1 MYNRFCQAKLYWL
14 YSHGSASVLIGAFA
28 VTFGQSG
35 PKERPDMPTFRVLT
49 VDDDAVAR
57 KCLRDLISLDSE
69 CELAGEYSNGL
80 EAIRAAGRTDIM
92 LVEVEMPDMDGFAMV
107 RGISGKAPLVIFTSR
122 HAEYAARAFEAH
134 GFDYLIK
141 PLVEARFL
149 DSLSRA
155 KAQVMR
161 DRRDR
166 TTSFESLES
175 LLRRR
180 QVPQR
185 IAIRKNGRVI
195 FVTIEEIDWI
205 EAADNYVY
213 LHCGGE
219 THVLRETIREM
230 EVRLDPA
237 RFVRV
242 HRSAIVNIDRI
253 KELQP
258 WFRGDY
264 RVILLDGTELTL
276 TKNHREKLDS
286 QLLLGSFAT

>member
-1 MYNRFCQAKLYWL
+1 MPRKMR
-14 YSHGSASVLIGAFA
+14 
-28 VTFGQSG
+28 TFG
-35 PKERPDMPTFRVLT
+35 VLT
-49 VDDDAVAR
+49 VDDDAAAR
-57 KCLRDLISLDSE
+57 KRVRDLISLDPE
-69 CELAGEYSNGL
+69 CELAGECSNGV
-80 EAIRAAGRTDIM
+80 EAIHETGRADIM
-92 LVEVEMPDMDGFAMV
+92 LVEVEIPGMDGFEV
-107 RGISGKAPLVIFTSR
+107 VHRISGKAPLVIFTSR
-122 HAEYAARAFEAH
+122 HAEHAARAFEAR

-141 PLVEARFL
+141 PLAEARFHE
-149 DSLSRA
+149 SLTRA
-155 KAQVMR
+155 KAQVL
-161 DRRDR
+161 RDR
-166 TTSFESLES
+166 TTSRGTRLFESFES

-180 QVPQR
+180 QAPQR

-205 EAADNYVY
+205 EAADNYVC
-213 LHCGGE
+213 LHCAGE

-230 EVRLDPA
+230 EARLDPA

>member
-1 MYNRFCQAKLYWL
+1 MDLHL
-14 YSHGSASVLIGAFA
+14 YSLGQNA

-35 PKERPDMPTFRVLT
+35 PRERPDMPRETTFRVLT
-49 VDDDAVAR
+49 VDEDAVAR
-57 KCLRDLISLDSE
+57 KRLRDLLSLDAE
-69 CELAGEYSNGL
+69 CDLAKECSNGA
-80 EAIRAAGRTDIM
+80 EAVHAAGRADIVI
-92 LVEVEMPDMDGFAMV
+92 VEVEMPDMDGFETV
-107 RGISGKAPLVIFTSR
+107 RRFAGKIPLVIFTSR
-122 HAEYAARAFEAH
+122 HAEYAARAFEAR

-141 PLVEARFL
+141 PLADARFH

-155 KAQVMR
+155 KAQIMR
-161 DRRDR
+161 DRI
-166 TTSFESLES
+166 TFESFES

-180 QVPQR
+180 AVPRR

-195 FVTIEEIDWI
+195 FVAIEEIDWI
-205 EAADNYVY
+205 EAADNYVS

-230 EVRLDPA
+230 EARLDPG

-264 RVILLDGTELTL
+264 RVILLDGTELML

-286 QLLLGSFAT
+286 QLLTGSFAR

>member
-1 MYNRFCQAKLYWL
+1 MYNRFHWQKLYWL
-14 YSHGSASVLIGAFA
+14 YTHGSASVLIEEFA

-35 PKERPDMPTFRVLT
+35 PKERPDMPTFSVLT
-49 VDDDAVAR
+49 VDDDAAAR
-57 KCLRDLISLDSE
+57 KRLRDLLSLDAE
-69 CELAGEYSNGL
+69 CELAGEFSNGA
-80 EAIRAAGRTDIM
+80 EAISRSGRADIM
-92 LVEVEMPDMDGFAMV
+92 VVEVEMPDMNGFEVV
-107 RGISGKAPLVIFTSR
+107 RRMPGETPLVIFTSR
-122 HAEYAARAFEAH
+122 HAEYAARAFEARA
-134 GFDYLIK
+134 FDYLIK
-141 PLVEARFL
+141 PLAEARFH
-149 DSLSRA
+149 DSLIRA
-155 KAQVMR
+155 RVQIMHN
-161 DRRDR
+161 R
-166 TTSFESLES
+166 TTSFESFES

-180 QVPQR
+180 QAPQR
-185 IAIRKNGRVI
+185 VAIRKNGRVI
-195 FVTIEEIDWI
+195 FVTLEEIDWI
-205 EAADNYVY
+205 EAADNYVC

-230 EVRLDPA
+230 EARLDPA

>member
-1 MYNRFCQAKLYWL
+1 MYNRFHRWKLYWL
-14 YSHGSASVLIGAFA
+14 YMHGSASVLTVAFA

-35 PKERPDMPTFRVLT
+35 PKERLDMPTFRVLA

-57 KCLRDLISLDSE
+57 KRLRDLISLDAE
-69 CELAGEYSNGL
+69 CELAGDH
-80 EAIRAAGRTDIM
+80 AAGRADIM
-92 LVEVEMPDMDGFAMV
+92 VVEVEMHNMDGFEMV
-107 RGISGKAPLVIFTSR
+107 RRIQGKAPLVIFTSR
-122 HAEYAARAFEAH
+122 RAEYAARAFEAR

-155 KAQVMR
+155 KAEIMR
-161 DRRDR
+161 ER
-166 TTSFESLES
+166 TPSLP
-175 LLRRR
+175 RWR
-180 QVPQR
+180 QAPQR
-185 IAIRKNGRVI
+185 VAIRKNGRVI

-205 EAADNYVY
+205 EAADNYVS

-230 EVRLDPA
+230 EARLDPA
-237 RFVRV
+237 LFVRV

-264 RVILLDGTELTL
+264 RVILLDGTTLTL
-276 TKNHREKLDS
+276 KKNHREKLDS
-286 QLLLGSFAT
+286 QLLLGSFAG

>member
-1 MYNRFCQAKLYWL
+1 
-14 YSHGSASVLIGAFA
+14 
-28 VTFGQSG
+28 
-35 PKERPDMPTFRVLT
+35 MPAFRVLT
-49 VDDDAVAR
+49 VDDDAAAR
-57 KCLRDLISLDSE
+57 KHLRDLLSLDAE
-69 CELAGEYSNGL
+69 CELAGECSNGAD
-80 EAIRAAGRTDIM
+80 AIHAHGRADFMI
-92 LVEVEMPDMDGFAMV
+92 LEVELPDMNGFELV
-107 RGISGKAPLVIFTSR
+107 RRIPGKTPLVIFTSR
-122 HAEYAARAFEAH
+122 HAEYAARAFEAR

-141 PLVEARFL
+141 PLAEARFH

-155 KAQVMR
+155 KAQIMR
-161 DRRDR
+161 DRA
-166 TTSFESLES
+166 TGF
-175 LLRRR
+175 LRRQAPR
-180 QVPQR
+180 R

-205 EAADNYVY
+205 EAADNYVC

-230 EVRLDPA
+230 EARLDPA

-264 RVILLDGTELTL
+264 RVILRDGTQLTL

>member
-1 MYNRFCQAKLYWL
+1 
-14 YSHGSASVLIGAFA
+14 
-28 VTFGQSG
+28 
-35 PKERPDMPTFRVLT
+35 MPTFSVLT

-57 KCLRDLISLDSE
+57 KRLRDLLSLDTES
-69 CELAGEYSNGL
+69 ELAGEYSNGA
-80 EAIRAAGRTDIM
+80 EATRATGGADIM
-92 LVEVEMPDMDGFAMV
+92 IVEVELRDVDGFEVV
-107 RGISGKAPLVIFTSR
+107 RRMPGKAPLAIFTSR
-122 HAEYAARAFEAH
+122 HAEYAARAFEAR

-141 PLVEARFL
+141 PLAEARFR

-155 KAQVMR
+155 KAQIIH
-161 DRRDR
+161 DR
-166 TTSFESLES
+166 TTIFESFES
-175 LLRRR
+175 LLRRH
-180 QVPQR
+180 QAPQR
-185 IAIRKNGRVI
+185 VAIRKNGRVI
-195 FVTIEEIDWI
+195 FVTLEEIDWI
-205 EAADNYVY
+205 EAADNYVC

-230 EVRLDPA
+230 EARLDPA

-242 HRSAIVNIDRI
+242 HRSAIVNFDRI

>member
-1 MYNRFCQAKLYWL
+1 
-14 YSHGSASVLIGAFA
+14 
-28 VTFGQSG
+28 
-35 PKERPDMPTFRVLT
+35 MPTFRVLT

-57 KCLRDLISLDSE
+57 RRVRDLIALDAE
-69 CELAGEYSNGL
+69 CELAGECSNGA
-80 EAIRAAGRTDIM
+80 EATDAAGGADIIVM
-92 LVEVEMPDMDGFAMV
+92 EVEMPDMDGFETV
-107 RGISGKAPLVIFTSR
+107 RRMPGKAPLVIFTSR
-122 HAEYAARAFEAH
+122 HAEYAARAFEAR

-155 KAQVMR
+155 KTQIMR
-161 DRRDR
+161 ER
-166 TTSFESLES
+166 TASFQSFES

-180 QVPQR
+180 QAPQR
-185 IAIRKNGRVI
+185 VAIRKNGRVI

-205 EAADNYVY
+205 EAADNYVS

-230 EVRLDPA
+230 EARLDPA
-237 RFVRV
+237 LFVRV

-264 RVILLDGTELTL
+264 RVILLDGTTLTL

-286 QLLLGSFAT
+286 QLLLGSFAG

>member
-1 MYNRFCQAKLYWL
+1 MYNRFFQWELYWL
-14 YSHGSASVLIGAFA
+14 YTHGSASVLMEAFA
-28 VTFGQSG
+28 VTFGHSG
-35 PKERPDMPTFRVLT
+35 PKERPDMPRETTFRVLT
-49 VDDDAVAR
+49 VDDDAAAR
-57 KCLRDLISLDSE
+57 KRLRDLLSLDAE
-69 CELAGEYSNGL
+69 CELAGECSNGA
-80 EAIRAAGRTDIM
+80 EAIHGAGRADIM
-92 LVEVEMPDMDGFAMV
+92 FVEVEMPDMDGFEV
-107 RGISGKAPLVIFTSR
+107 IRRISGKAPLVIFTSR
-122 HAEYAARAFEAH
+122 HPEYAARAFEAR

-141 PLVEARFL
+141 PLAESRFH

-155 KAQVMR
+155 KVQIMR
-161 DRRDR
+161 DRA
-166 TTSFESLES
+166 TS
-175 LLRRR
+175 LLRWR

-205 EAADNYVY
+205 EAADNYVC

-230 EVRLDPA
+230 EARLDPA

-264 RVILLDGTELTL
+264 RVILLDGTKLTL

-286 QLLLGSFAT
+286 QFLLGSFAT

>member
-1 MYNRFCQAKLYWL
+1 
-14 YSHGSASVLIGAFA
+14 
-28 VTFGQSG
+28 
-35 PKERPDMPTFRVLT
+35 MPRETTFRVLT

-57 KCLRDLISLDSE
+57 KRLRDLLSLDAE
-69 CELAGEYSNGL
+69 CELAAECSNGA
-80 EAIRAAGRTDIM
+80 EAIGATGRADIM
-92 LVEVEMPDMDGFAMV
+92 VVEAGMPGMDGFETV
-107 RGISGKAPLVIFTSR
+107 RRMPGKTPLVIFTSR
-122 HAEYAARAFEAH
+122 HAEYAARAFEAR

-141 PLVEARFL
+141 PLIEARFH
-149 DSLSRA
+149 DSLNRA
-155 KAQVMR
+155 KAQIVR
-161 DRRDR
+161 AARQ
-166 TTSFESLES
+166 FEPFES
-175 LLRRR
+175 LLRLR
-180 QVPQR
+180 QTPQR

-213 LHCGGE
+213 LHCGSE

-230 EVRLDPA
+230 EARLDPA

-264 RVILLDGTELTL
+264 RVILRDGTTLTL

-286 QLLLGSFAT
+286 QLLLGAFAG